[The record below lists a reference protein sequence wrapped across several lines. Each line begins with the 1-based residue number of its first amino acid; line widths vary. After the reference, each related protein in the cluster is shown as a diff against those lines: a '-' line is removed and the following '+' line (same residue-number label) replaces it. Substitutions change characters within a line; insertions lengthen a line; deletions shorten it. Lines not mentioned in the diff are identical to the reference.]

1 MATFF
6 QIKTKG
12 DMYPEIIEIRI
23 DDIKGDYIDYAIES
37 IKELK
42 KIRLKIKLKVFV
54 LSKEENINGNS
65 SSKLCRLDLL
75 WSYNS

>member
-42 KIRLKIKLKVFV
+42 NL
-54 LSKEENINGNS
+54 
-65 SSKLCRLDLL
+65 
-75 WSYNS
+75 